1 MSVPKKNMKELN
13 KKEAIGDLLDDFT
26 EPPGFSR
33 SQQGQRKEPRKIII
47 HSMSLNYDV
56 QLNKAEKAWKPTV
69 KKNSCSRGAEEV
81 VDNDPEVAKTGELFK
96 HLRSILNKLT
106 PQKFPELMKQ
116 VSELTIDT
124 EERLKGAIDLI
135 SEKAI
140 LEPNFSVAYA
150 NMCRGLMGLKVPSAD
165 KPGKTA
171 NFLYLLLNRCQKE
184 FEKDQDDD
192 EIFEKKQKELEA
204 AKDDEERERL
214 RVELENARVIARRRS
229 LGNIKFVGELFK
241 LKMLTEAI
249 MHACVV
255 KLLKNHDDKSLE
267 CLCRLLS
274 TIGKDLDFEKAKPQM
289 DEYFNQMNKIIKEK
303 MTSSRIRFMLQDVL
317 DLRKNSWVPRRGDQG
332 PKTIDQIHK
341 EAELEEHQE
350 QIKVYQQLLSKKES
364 SGGGGRMCG
373 GGMGGPGSHT
383 PGGGPNSQ
391 PQDDGCGNTV
401 PISKDRPIDT
411 NRLYKIIKSGGMD
424 LNNLVLAPGGKAGCK
439 GVWRSWE
446 KGCSG
451 GTEAK
456 PASADQ
462 ESGCPATS
470 TLNHFSALQQTSSL
484 LSSSDTDHRDKDHFD
499 RSGRVDGRE
508 GSPITK
514 RSFSRE
520 SQERG
525 GRSGESAPT
534 PPPSLPKPSLSE
546 EEMEKKSKAIID
558 EYLHITDLKEALQ
571 CVAELNSAS
580 MLHVFVR
587 QGLESTLE
595 RSTTVREHLGLLL
608 HQLVKVGTLPTEQY
622 YKGLH
627 EILEVTED
635 MAIDIPYMWLY
646 LAELITPMLHEGG
659 IPMGQLFREIS
670 KPLVPLGKAGVLL
683 AQILQLLCKGMT
695 PKKVGDLW
703 IEAGLNWNDFL
714 PEDKDV
720 NKFVTEQ
727 KVEFT
732 TGEELGPKEVVKKQ
746 LLSGEELSK
755 QLDRLLQD
763 KADNKHIMDW
773 VEANLDE
780 EQAASNHFVRSLMAS
795 VCGIAIICE
804 HPYKA
809 IAEQI
814 MVRAELLQK
823 YLNDEEKEL
832 QALYAL
838 QAMMVHMEEPAN
850 LLCMFFDTLYD
861 EDIIKEEAFYKWETS
876 KDPAEQTGR
885 GVVLK
890 SVTAFFTWLREPEEE
905 SDKE

>member
-1 MSVPKKNMKELN
+1 
-13 KKEAIGDLLDDFT
+13 
-26 EPPGFSR
+26 
-33 SQQGQRKEPRKIII
+33 
-47 HSMSLNYDV
+47 MSLNYDV

-69 KKNSCSRGAEEV
+69 KKSSCSRGAEEV

-96 HLRSILNKLT
+96 QLRSILNKLT

-214 RVELENARVIARRRS
+214 RVDLENARVIARRRS

-255 KLLKNHDDKSLE
+255 KLLKNHDEKSLE

-317 DLRKNSWVPRRGDQG
+317 DLRKNIWVPRRGDQG

-350 QIKVYQQLLSKKES
+350 QIKVHQQLLSKKES

-462 ESGCPATS
+462 ESGRPATS

-484 LSSSDTDHRDKDHFD
+484 LSSSDTDHRDRDHFD
-499 RSGRVDGRE
+499 RSGHVDGRE
-508 GSPITK
+508 GNPITK

-525 GRSGESAPT
+525 GRSEESAPT

-580 MLHVFVR
+580 MLYVFVR

-622 YKGLH
+622 YKGLQ
-627 EILEVTED
+627 EILEATED

-763 KADNKHIMDW
+763 KADKHIMDW

>member
-1 MSVPKKNMKELN
+1 
-13 KKEAIGDLLDDFT
+13 I
-26 EPPGFSR
+26 
-33 SQQGQRKEPRKIII
+33 
-47 HSMSLNYDV
+47 
-56 QLNKAEKAWKPTV
+56 
-69 KKNSCSRGAEEV
+69 
-81 VDNDPEVAKTGELFK
+81 
-96 HLRSILNKLT
+96 ILNKLT

-204 AKDDEERERL
+204 DEERERL

-255 KLLKNHDDKSLE
+255 KLLKNHDEKSLE

-274 TIGKDLDFEKAKPQM
+274 TIGKDLEFEKAKPQM

-317 DLRKNSWVPRRGDQG
+317 DLRKNIWVPRRGDQG

-341 EAELEEHQE
+341 EAELEEYQE
-350 QIKVYQQLLSKKES
+350 QIKVHQQLLSKKES
-364 SGGGGRMCG
+364 SGGGGRI
-373 GGMGGPGSHT
+373 
-383 PGGGPNSQ
+383 Q

-411 NRLYKIIKSGGMD
+411 NRLYKIIKVS
-424 LNNLVLAPGGKAGCK
+424 KASDVNEST

-456 PASADQ
+456 PAS
-462 ESGCPATS
+462 
-470 TLNHFSALQQTSSL
+470 QTSSL
-484 LSSSDTDHRDKDHFD
+484 LSSSDTDHRDRDHFD
-499 RSGRVDGRE
+499 RSGHVDGRE

-580 MLHVFVR
+580 MLYVFVR

-622 YKGLH
+622 YKGLQ

-780 EQAASNHFVRSLMAS
+780 EQAASNHFVQSLMAS